1 MSKYVVQQQRNINM
15 KNIVLAQLTKTAQ
28 HVLHIVTAL
37 YTVSVYTV
45 SVANNISTVLVMNA
59 SVL

>member
-1 MSKYVVQQQRNINM
+1 M